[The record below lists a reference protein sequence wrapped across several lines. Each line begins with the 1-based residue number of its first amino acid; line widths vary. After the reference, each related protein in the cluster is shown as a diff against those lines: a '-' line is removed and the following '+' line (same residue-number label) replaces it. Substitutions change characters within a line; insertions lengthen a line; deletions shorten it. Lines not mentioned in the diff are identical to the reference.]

1 MNYKEAKEK
10 FKEIKQKNENNFNY
24 VVKIKHLDG
33 SFFRLYHASFKIID
47 IFLFVWTEHTIENIF
62 IIEDLYEVDFK
73 TMDHTCYINLINNK
87 ENNK

>member
-33 SFFRLYHASFKIID
+33 SFLD
-47 IFLFVWTEHTIENIF
+47 
-62 IIEDLYEVDFK
+62 
-73 TMDHTCYINLINNK
+73 YIMLVLK
-87 ENNK
+87 